1 MQRKTT
7 NLEKRPQSRRQ
18 QDNKMAGVLPGP
30 TDNDKLKQL
39 SARTYK
45 QQGIWFLNGY
55 WSEMGAAEAENV
67 WTYVHRSQEL
77 DLQKGKEGSELDEMM
92 AHRFLEVLHET
103 MTVREL
109 RERLTSK
116 TGERPKHISLAHY
129 LIIKYNLDYKVLVN
143 ASQGGNEREL
153 REAQAKLDQ
162 VQAALRESEVKAQE
176 AAVALR
182 EAQRS
187 EAEAKKREAEAKAS
201 EVEAKAKEADALSRE
216 AELRAA
222 QDELEAALAELK
234 AQEDAYNNKKLDLER
249 KSEEGGAVS
258 RNKAKAELA
267 QHLAEDPLPLRKAKI
282 TQEAAV
288 RKADK
293 ATQIA
298 SEARAIASAAA
309 AQAESDARQAT
320 AARAAAEQAAIDS
333 ARAAEAAE
341 AALEATRQ
349 AFAEAEAYLNEI
361 RSRPGSADG
370 ALWWMDR
377 ELHEAKAYLPTSK
390 GGYSKK

>member
-1 MQRKTT
+1 
-7 NLEKRPQSRRQ
+7 
-18 QDNKMAGVLPGP
+18 MAGKLPGP
-30 TDNDKLKQL
+30 TDNDRLKQL
-39 SARTYK
+39 SSRTYK
-45 QQGIWFLNGY
+45 ERGIWFLNGY

-77 DLQKGKEGSELDEMM
+77 DLQKGKEGNELDEMM

-129 LIIKYNLDYKVLVN
+129 LIIKYNLDYKILVN

-162 VQAALRESEVKAQE
+162 VQAALRESEAKAQA

-234 AQEDAYNNKKLDLER
+234 AQEDAYNNKKADLER

-298 SEARAIASAAA
+298 SEARAVASAAA
-309 AQAESDARQAT
+309 AQASAARAQAEEDARQAT
-320 AARAAAEQAAIDS
+320 AARAAAEQAAADS